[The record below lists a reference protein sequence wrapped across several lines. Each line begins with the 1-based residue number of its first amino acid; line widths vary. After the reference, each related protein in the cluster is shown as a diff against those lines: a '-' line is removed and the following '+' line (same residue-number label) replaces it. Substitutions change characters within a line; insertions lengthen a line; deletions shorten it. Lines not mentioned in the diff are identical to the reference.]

1 MYEENDIELTVSGG
15 LAVFR
20 EGMDENAL
28 IKIADENLYK
38 AKREGKNM
46 VCYDTK

>member
-1 MYEENDIELTVSGG
+1 VH
-15 LAVFR
+15 R
-20 EGMDENAL
+20 EAMDENGL
-28 IKIADENLYK
+28 IKIADDNLYK

>member
-1 MYEENDIELTVSGG
+1 MKDNRIKLTICGG
-15 LAVFR
+15 LAVHR

-28 IKIADENLYK
+28 IKIADDNLYK

-46 VCYDTK
+46 VCYETK